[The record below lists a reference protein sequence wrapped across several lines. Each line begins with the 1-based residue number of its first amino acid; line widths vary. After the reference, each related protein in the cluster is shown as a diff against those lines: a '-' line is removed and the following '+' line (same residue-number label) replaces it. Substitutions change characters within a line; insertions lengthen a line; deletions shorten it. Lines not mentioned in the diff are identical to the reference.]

1 MRYLMNQKIF
11 SFSDSF
17 SIYDTNGNDIYSVVG
32 EVFSLGHKLSFRDIN
47 GNELFY
53 IKQRLMKFA
62 PTYEIYSGDTLCCT
76 VSKKLFT
83 FFNCKF
89 EIDSNYGNIQVHGNF
104 LDHDYSFTMNG
115 REVATISK
123 QWLSFRDKY
132 TIDIS
137 DDIDNGFIL
146 ATAVVIDL
154 ACHDNQNN

>member
-17 SIYDTNGNDIYSVVG
+17 AIYDANGNEIYSVVG
-32 EVFSLGHKLSFRDIN
+32 EIFSLGHKLSFRNIN
-47 GNELFY
+47 NNELFY

-62 PTYEIYSGDTLCCT
+62 PTYEIYKGNTLCCT

-83 FFNCKF
+83 LFNCKF
-89 EIDSNYGNIQVHGNF
+89 EINSNYGSIQVNGDF
-104 LDHDYSFTMNG
+104 LDHDYSFTLNG
-115 REVATISK
+115 REVATVSK

-137 DDIDNGFIL
+137 DNIDNAFIL
-146 ATAVVIDL
+146 ATSIVIDL
-154 ACHDNQNN
+154 ACHDNQNG